1 MKKIY
6 VLFLLALLPILASAD
21 SVEIDGIYYNLVT
34 KAKVAEVTSN
44 PNKYTG
50 DIVIP
55 ESVTYNGIT
64 YNVTS
69 IGDKAFVQCY
79 SLNSIKIPNSVTSIG
94 IEAFC
99 DCTKLSTVV
108 MPNNMT
114 FLGHHAFERCLNLAS
129 IEIPNGITTIGGYT
143 FIDCESLTSVS
154 IPSSVT
160 SIGDYAFEGT
170 ELTSVNITDLAAWCK
185 ISFSNDTSLDH
196 QHHLFLNGTE
206 INDLVVPNGVT
217 SIGNNA
223 FRRCIGLT
231 SVTIPN
237 SVISIGDYAFFDCN
251 GITSVTIPNSVTSIG
266 CEAFSCCYNL
276 NSITIPNS
284 VTSIGEMAFQRC
296 ERLTSATLSES
307 LTSISQWT
315 FRDCTSLTSITIPN
329 SVNKICGEAFSGC
342 KNLATVAIGNGIN
355 DIDSYAFY
363 GCTQLTS
370 VSIGNNVVSI
380 GDWAFAG
387 CPGLTD
393 VYCYAEDVPSTD
405 KNAFKDSYPQYA
417 TLHVPEGSVSAYK
430 AKAPWSSFKD
440 KVKIDVKVK
449 LSKSKLTLEKGKTEV
464 LKATITPSSF
474 PDKSVTWKSSNKKI
488 ATVTS
493 SGKVKGIKA
502 GTATIT
508 CTSAMSGMKTTCK
521 VTVVE
526 SNVNLDKTE
535 MTLEKG
541 ETATLKATVTPSTL
555 EDKSVTWTSSD
566 KKIATV
572 TSKGK
577 VKAVKAGTA
586 TITCTSNAT
595 GMSATCKVTVIN
607 GTVTLNK
614 TEAIIEK
621 GKTTTLKAT
630 LTPTTLEDMSVTW
643 KSSDKSIATV
653 TSKGK
658 VKGVGYGTATITCT
672 SNATGASATCKV
684 TVGKVVMNSPE
695 FTLRKS
701 RTMTLIATV
710 YPTTLTDKSVTWTS
724 SDTKV
729 ATVTSSGKVKGIA
742 AGTATIT
749 CTSVATGLKGT
760 CTVTVLSTSESRST
774 DGNDDNVTGIKELE
788 ENSVATEPYDVY
800 DLNGRKVL
808 NQTTTLDGLPA
819 GIYIV
824 NGHKVL
830 KK

>member
-1 MKKIY
+1 M
-6 VLFLLALLPILASAD
+6 
-21 SVEIDGIYYNLVT
+21 
-34 KAKVAEVTSN
+34 
-44 PNKYTG
+44 
-50 DIVIP
+50 
-55 ESVTYNGIT
+55 
-64 YNVTS
+64 
-69 IGDKAFVQCY
+69 
-79 SLNSIKIPNSVTSIG
+79 
-94 IEAFC
+94 
-99 DCTKLSTVV
+99 
-108 MPNNMT
+108 
-114 FLGHHAFERCLNLAS
+114 
-129 IEIPNGITTIGGYT
+129 
-143 FIDCESLTSVS
+143 
-154 IPSSVT
+154 
-160 SIGDYAFEGT
+160 
-170 ELTSVNITDLAAWCK
+170 
-185 ISFSNDTSLDH
+185 
-196 QHHLFLNGTE
+196 
-206 INDLVVPNGVT
+206 
-217 SIGNNA
+217 
-223 FRRCIGLT
+223 
-231 SVTIPN
+231 
-237 SVISIGDYAFFDCN
+237 
-251 GITSVTIPNSVTSIG
+251 
-266 CEAFSCCYNL
+266 
-276 NSITIPNS
+276 
-284 VTSIGEMAFQRC
+284 
-296 ERLTSATLSES
+296 
-307 LTSISQWT
+307 
-315 FRDCTSLTSITIPN
+315 
-329 SVNKICGEAFSGC
+329 
-342 KNLATVAIGNGIN
+342 
-355 DIDSYAFY
+355 
-363 GCTQLTS
+363 
-370 VSIGNNVVSI
+370 
-380 GDWAFAG
+380 
-387 CPGLTD
+387 
-393 VYCYAEDVPSTD
+393 
-405 KNAFKDSYPQYA
+405 
-417 TLHVPEGSVSAYK
+417 PEGSVSAYK

-643 KSSDKSIATV
+643 TSSDKSIATV

-672 SNATGASATCKV
+672 SNATGVSATCQV
-684 TVGKVVMNSPE
+684 TVGKVVINISE
-695 FTLRKS
+695 VTLKKT
-701 RTMTLIATV
+701 RTMSLKASI
-710 YPTTLTDKSVTWTS
+710 YPTTVTDKSVTWTS

-729 ATVTSSGKVKGIA
+729 ATVTSSGKVKGIS

-760 CTVTVLSTSESRST
+760 CTVTVLATSESRST

-808 NQTTTLDGLPA
+808 NQTTSLDGLPA

-824 NGHKVL
+824 NGRKIL